1 MKMLDIYS
9 SLDELH
15 MFLTQEMGL
24 VSEPLHSGSWRTY
37 FHKEIVWHPAVTT
50 RTVKILLDHTGQPF
64 KIQLCVSSDNNN
76 SVFILPPFKHDDLKI
91 KIENEIAKLLNVR

>member
-37 FHKEIVWHPAVTT
+37 FHKEIVCT
-50 RTVKILLDHTGQPF
+50 RL
-64 KIQLCVSSDNNN
+64 
-76 SVFILPPFKHDDLKI
+76 
-91 KIENEIAKLLNVR
+91 